1 MRQSYGIEDNNFQ
14 TLIRRYEMPSSFSA
28 LIGTSQRSD
37 FLSKALLVLAGTA
50 VLALAAHV
58 KVPFWPVPMTMQ
70 TLVVLLIGAAYGPTL
85 AAATLITYLVEGAL
99 GLPVFTSG
107 AGALYMVGPTGGYL
121 VGFLAAATAVGFLF
135 SRGYAKSLP
144 ATIAIF
150 LLGDVLVFAFGVAWL
165 GNLIGFEKAIAG
177 GLLPFLP
184 AEALK
189 IALATAAVTLVKRAG
204 RKQID
209 G

>member
-1 MRQSYGIEDNNFQ
+1 
-14 TLIRRYEMPSSFSA
+14 MPSSFSA

-107 AGALYMVGPTGGYL
+107 AGALYMVGLTGGYL
-121 VGFLAAATAVGFLF
+121 VASSPPPPLSA
-135 SRGYAKSLP
+135 SCS
-144 ATIAIF
+144 
-150 LLGDVLVFAFGVAWL
+150 
-165 GNLIGFEKAIAG
+165 
-177 GLLPFLP
+177 
-184 AEALK
+184 
-189 IALATAAVTLVKRAG
+189 AAVTPNHFPRRSPFSCSVTFSSSPSASHGLA
-204 RKQID
+204 I
-209 G
+209 